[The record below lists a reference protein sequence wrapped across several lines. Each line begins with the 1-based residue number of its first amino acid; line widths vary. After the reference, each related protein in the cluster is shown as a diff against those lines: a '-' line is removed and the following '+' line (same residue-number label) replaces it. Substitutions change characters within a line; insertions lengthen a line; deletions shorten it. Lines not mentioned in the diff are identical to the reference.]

1 MQRKYTINGE
11 EFCIDDIRITDET
24 ISFILDGKNYI
35 FDVITGN
42 NGYFTLKHDND
53 ATAYHGY
60 AANADNHGTQHIF
73 MDGLDAFISHISG
86 RKDANNQNTQGA
98 LTAPMP
104 GKVIEVMVKEN
115 EAVEKGAPLLIME
128 AMKLQHSITAPR
140 DAIIKTIHCTTD
152 AQIQEDSVLITLQDE
167 DDV

>member
-1 MQRKYTINGE
+1 MQRKHTINGE
-11 EFCIDDIRITDET
+11 EFCIDDIRITDEA
-24 ISFILDGKNYI
+24 ISFTLDKKIYV
-35 FDVITGN
+35 FEVIMGS
-42 NGYFTLKHDND
+42 NGYFTLRHKND

-60 AANADNHGTQHIF
+60 AANTDNHGTRHIF
-73 MDGLDAFISHISG
+73 MDGLGAFIAHISG
-86 RKDANNQNTQGA
+86 RKDANNQNIQGA

-115 EAVEKGAPLLIME
+115 DAVEKGAPLLIME

-152 AQIQEDSVLITLQDE
+152 AQIQEGSVLITLQDE